1 VPAPASNPS
10 SGPFAT
16 PWAATL
22 WLFVLAALGGAVAG
36 VLGAS
41 FRFALASAGHL
52 RDALVAYAHG
62 VGAYGW
68 LLPVAAAACAVA
80 LSRLLLRL
88 EPVAGG
94 SGIQYAEAVARGL
107 LAPQLHIRVIPVK
120 FVGGVLSIGAGL
132 ALGRE
137 GPTVQM
143 AARVGA
149 LLVRLGRLSVEDARM
164 LRSAVAGSG
173 LGVAF
178 NAPLGGAVFVFEEL
192 WRGFQA
198 RLVACTLV
206 ACAMAITVSR
216 LMLGNHADFPVPDVP
231 LPPAAALL
239 PALLLGAALGVIG
252 ALYNRALIAA
262 IDAFARPR
270 ILPEMKAA
278 AIGGAT
284 GLLAWYLPDVVGGGE
299 ALIAPL
305 LGDGGGATLALA
317 GILVLRLLLSPVS
330 YAVGTPGG
338 LFAPVLVIGAIVGA
352 LGVRVL
358 DTMGLGFGLS
368 ATGAVLV
375 GMTAFLTA
383 VMRSPLTAI
392 ALVVEMSQDA
402 SYLVPMLAACFAAIA
417 VCELMRSAP
426 IYDTL
431 IDRIPEARAAEG
443 RMAAGGRGEA

>member
-1 VPAPASNPS
+1 MI
-10 SGPFAT
+10 
-16 PWAATL
+16 
-22 WLFVLAALGGAVAG
+22 AG

-41 FRFALASAGHL
+41 FRLALAAAAQV
-52 RDALVAYAHG
+52 RDELVAYAHG
-62 VGAYGW
+62 IGAYGW
-68 LLPVAAAACAVA
+68 LLPVATAACAVA

-107 LAPQLHIRVIPVK
+107 LAPQLHILVIPVK

-149 LLVRLGRLSVEDARM
+149 LLVRLGHVAVEDARM
-164 LRSAVAGSG
+164 LRSAVAGAG

-192 WRGFQA
+192 WRGFPA

-206 ACAMAITVSR
+206 AGAMAITVSR
-216 LMLGNHADFPVPDVP
+216 LMLGNHADFPMPNAA
-231 LPPAAALL
+231 LPPATALV
-239 PALLLGAALGVIG
+239 PALLLGAGLGIIG

-262 IDAFARPR
+262 IEGFARPR
-270 ILPEMKAA
+270 IIPEIKAA

-284 GLLAWYLPDVVGGGE
+284 GLIAWYLPDAVGGGE
-299 ALIAPL
+299 ALIIPL
-305 LGDGGGATLALA
+305 LHDGGSVVLANLA

-330 YAVGTPGG
+330 YAAGTPGG
-338 LFAPVLVIGAIVGA
+338 LFAPVLVIGALVGA
-352 LGVRVL
+352 LGFRML
-358 DTMGLGFGLS
+358 DAVGLGFGMS
-368 ATGAVLV
+368 VGGAVLV
-375 GMTAFLTA
+375 GMTASLTA

-392 ALVVEMSQDA
+392 ALVIEMAQNA
-402 SYLVPMLAACFAAIA
+402 SHLVPMLAACFAALA
-417 VCELMRSAP
+417 VCELVRSQP

-431 IDRIPEARAAEG
+431 IDRIPEARAAET
-443 RMAAGGRGEA
+443 RMASAPRASP